1 MAVSTRLSF
10 DASGGTAALRRKRR
24 NLTADKDRLAYFLIG
39 LPLLYVVIVIVLPL
53 LFNIYASLF
62 SWRLVVGDPV
72 YVGFG
77 NYAEVLTEKRW
88 LYSLLRTLAFAGLAV
103 GIELVVGFAIALL
116 LYHRF
121 NNLRW
126 LQALFLTPMMI
137 SEVAAALAWR
147 LMLSGEGG
155 LANWITTSLGLPA
168 QLWLGPDWAFLS
180 IVAVDVWQQTPFVVL
195 VMFAALQ
202 GVPKELLE
210 AAELDGAP
218 LYHRIAH
225 VIIPIVRPA
234 LSIVLIFRTVF
245 ALRAF
250 TTVWIL
256 TGGGPGD
263 RTAVL
268 GIEIYRTAFSSFET
282 GLGAA
287 LSIIMLLMSLI
298 IAVFYMRAFRRES
311 LA

>member
-1 MAVSTRLSF
+1 
-10 DASGGTAALRRKRR
+10 
-24 NLTADKDRLAYFLIG
+24 
-39 LPLLYVVIVIVLPL
+39 
-53 LFNIYASLF
+53 
-62 SWRLVVGDPV
+62 
-72 YVGFG
+72 
-77 NYAEVLTEKRW
+77 
-88 LYSLLRTLAFAGLAV
+88 
-103 GIELVVGFAIALL
+103 
-116 LYHRF
+116 
-121 NNLRW
+121 
-126 LQALFLTPMMI
+126 
-137 SEVAAALAWR
+137 
-147 LMLSGEGG
+147 
-155 LANWITTSLGLPA
+155 
-168 QLWLGPDWAFLS
+168 
-180 IVAVDVWQQTPFVVL
+180 VDVWQQTPFVVL